1 MDRTTAGPAECP
13 PQAVCAKKRR
23 LRLVESS
30 PLSLLAS
37 LTRTRTVCVPR
48 RRARSRP
55 SASAGARF
63 KRKFCLFVTGAAAGA
78 DAGAGAGAGCCLRE
92 PLLPGTTASPPSI
105 VRRQQ
110 HNGAAV
116 GAATGNSRHCAVE
129 TRRRAHR
136 RLSAPV
142 PSLVRAVGFR
152 PAESPLQAASAGNN
166 GKVSL
171 QLSASNSRKF
181 AVALP
186 CPHPLLS
193 GLRASGP
200 PKEGARFGPGR
211 FDRTALPRPAQR
223 PLQGHGRSRQQAT
236 AAAPPSRAS
245 AVQPRRAEHGML
257 WAPSARLRGG
267 IAGAE
272 ACDGLRE
279 NTADR
284 GSRSRQQVTAAASRQ
299 RQRSR
304 RRAQLCRL
312 RRRTVGPR
320 RSRQQRKVTVTAAG
334 HGSSSSV
341 RPCSDSGGFQPGRQ
355 ATQQGAGLPK
365 PLYALKPLFTLYS
378 RSPCLRRWLRAGP
391 RRPTERP
398 GQRSERE
405 GGARRGGGGGGQFYW
420 EGDQRA
426 RVILRVRSPDPWA
439 CIGQVA
445 NQKADLPANDGP
457 SAARLGA
464 AAAGGPALG
473 GHGQPPAAAAAA
485 KPCPVKPCLFT
496 GASRCKSQGGRRWT
510 GSPRENLHRFAR
522 Q

>member
-267 IAGAE
+267 SRAPRRAMVCARTRQIAAAGH
-272 ACDGLRE
+272 
-279 NTADR
+279 
-284 GSRSRQQVTAAASRQ
+284 GSRSRQQLHGSASAAGGGPSSVGSVAGPSALEGRGSSGRSRSQQQVTAAAPPSALAPIPAASSRDV
-299 RQRSR
+299 RQHSKA
-304 RRAQLCRL
+304 RA
-312 RRRTVGPR
+312 
-320 RSRQQRKVTVTAAG
+320 
-334 HGSSSSV
+334 
-341 RPCSDSGGFQPGRQ
+341 
-355 ATQQGAGLPK
+355 
-365 PLYALKPLFTLYS
+365 Y
-378 RSPCLRRWLRAGP
+378 RSPCMR
-391 RRPTERP
+391 
-398 GQRSERE
+398 
-405 GGARRGGGGGGQFYW
+405 
-420 EGDQRA
+420 
-426 RVILRVRSPDPWA
+426 
-439 CIGQVA
+439 
-445 NQKADLPANDGP
+445 
-457 SAARLGA
+457 
-464 AAAGGPALG
+464 
-473 GHGQPPAAAAAA
+473 
-485 KPCPVKPCLFT
+485 
-496 GASRCKSQGGRRWT
+496 
-510 GSPRENLHRFAR
+510 
-522 Q
+522 